1 MFLHI
6 ANHFIWSWSSEHL
19 AYVFILLFL
28 WLSFLRVMKKFMQ
41 KSTKLKLE
49 VQTVKFVNLRETV
62 SLCDMVEVF
71 AVSSFILQ
79 LIDQC
84 VILYSKVTL

>member
-1 MFLHI
+1 
-6 ANHFIWSWSSEHL
+6 
-19 AYVFILLFL
+19 
-28 WLSFLRVMKKFMQ
+28 MQ

-84 VILYSKVTL
+84 VILFSKVSL